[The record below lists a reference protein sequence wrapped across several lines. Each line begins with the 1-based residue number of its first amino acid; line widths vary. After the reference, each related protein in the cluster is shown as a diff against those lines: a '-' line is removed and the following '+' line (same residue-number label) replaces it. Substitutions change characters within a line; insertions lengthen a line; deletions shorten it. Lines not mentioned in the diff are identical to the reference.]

1 MKRTVK
7 LTERELKRM
16 ISESVRRVLNEGDAE
31 DYEMD
36 CLRSEKWGDA
46 DEYNPYDALSEI
58 YNDIDTTV
66 KYFANKYDDYIE
78 QSFKPILYNI
88 RHCLL
93 KIGEHFY

>member
-1 MKRTVK
+1 MKQTIK
-7 LTERELKRM
+7 LSESELKRM

-46 DEYNPYDALSEI
+46 DEYNPHDALSKI
-58 YNDIDTTV
+58 YNDIDGTV
-66 KYFANKYDDYIE
+66 KYFAKRYNDDYIE

-93 KIGEHFY
+93 QMDY